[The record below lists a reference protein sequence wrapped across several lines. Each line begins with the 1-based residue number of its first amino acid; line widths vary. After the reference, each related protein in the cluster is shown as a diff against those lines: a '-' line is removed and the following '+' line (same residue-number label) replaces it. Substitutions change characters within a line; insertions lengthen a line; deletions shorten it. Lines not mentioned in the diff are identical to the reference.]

1 MENRQ
6 ERLEAKVK
14 NLQTSAK
21 FLRIMGGVFT
31 GVGIIALVV
40 MGGIVIIGLYMDQ
53 AGFQSLD
60 SNVVMRGLEALAMG
74 WILHSVGNAFEA
86 IVDIIG
92 ELSETV

>member
-14 NLQTSAK
+14 NLQRSAK

-31 GVGIIALVV
+31 GVGIIAIVV
-40 MGGIVIIGLYMDQ
+40 MGGIAIIALYM
-53 AGFQSLD
+53 GNTPSLD
-60 SNVVMRGLEALAMG
+60 PNVVAEGAQALLMG
-74 WILHSVGNAFEA
+74 WILRGVGEAFDA